1 MNENTALLVMV
12 HGSPRPA
19 SNGDMFKVV
28 ERIRSRAIYPIVEV
42 GFMELNE
49 PDIPTAIATCVE
61 KGASRVIA
69 VPYFLHS
76 GTHVADDLPGLL
88 EDAAQRYENVEF
100 LMGDYLGHDEKIT
113 DVVRERAWQVLADVA
128 K

>member
-1 MNENTALLVMV
+1 MNENTALLIMV

-28 ERIRSRAIYPIVEV
+28 ERIRARNLYPIVEV
-42 GFMELNE
+42 VSWNSTNPIFPARLR
-49 PDIPTAIATCVE
+49 
-61 KGASRVIA
+61 RVSKKAPNVLIA

-88 EDAAQRYENVEF
+88 EDAALRYENVEF
-100 LMGDYLGHDEKIT
+100 LMGDYLGHDEKIA
-113 DVVRERAWQVLADVA
+113 DVVRERAGQVLAEV
-128 K
+128 